1 MDGFLVGYVNDEG
14 KGIAALTRDFDYSL
28 LGALRVD
35 VGDCDFCSF
44 AGEMPGD
51 GAPDATSATG
61 DDGDLVFQFMHD
73 SSTKPMMNLRDK
85 RKQLVQVLNSV
96 DPWVLERLI
105 IWPVGHEHDSVGVF
119 GHITAVLVA
128 IVDEQLDFKFPD

>member
-1 MDGFLVGYVNDEG
+1 MDGFFVGYVNDDG
-14 KGIAALTRDFDYSL
+14 KGIAALTRDFDHSL

-35 VGDCDFCSF
+35 VGDGDFRAF

-51 GAPDATSATG
+51 GAADATSAAG
-61 DDGDLVFQFMHD
+61 DDGDLVFQFMHN
-73 SSTKPMMNLRDK
+73 SYTKPMMDLRDK
-85 RKQLVQVLNSV
+85 RKQLVQVLNSA
-96 DPWVLERLI
+96 DPRVLERLI

-128 IVDEQLDFKFPD
+128 IVDE

>member
-1 MDGFLVGYVNDEG
+1 
-14 KGIAALTRDFDYSL
+14 
-28 LGALRVD
+28 
-35 VGDCDFCSF
+35 
-44 AGEMPGD
+44 
-51 GAPDATSATG
+51 
-61 DDGDLVFQFMHD
+61 MHD
-73 SSTKPMMNLRDK
+73 PSIEPMMDSSDK